1 MLAAPLGPL
10 LGFAAGYL
18 IGSVPS
24 AALAAKLKR
33 QDIFA
38 VGSSSMGA
46 MNTARNL
53 GWALGVLVLLL
64 DLGKGALATVVGLWL
79 GDALGEPPVAPLWTP
94 LAAGLGAVTGHLW
107 SVWVGFRGG
116 KGLATALGVSLPLYA
131 LGGLYG
137 MLALLALLALLR
149 RVTLATLLT
158 ALGYPLL
165 VYLSLVQT
173 GAPHGAVIA
182 TTVGV
187 SVITLLVA
195 FKHALPVAGP
205 RRQP

>member
-1 MLAAPLGPL
+1 MLTTLLGPL
-10 LGFAAGYL
+10 LGAAAGYL

-24 AALAAKLKR
+24 AALVAKLKR

-46 MNTARNL
+46 MNTARHL
-53 GWALGVLVLLL
+53 GWALGALVLAL
-64 DLGKGALATVVGLWL
+64 DLAKGALATAAGLWL
-79 GDALGEPPVAPLWTP
+79 SAGMNASSSAALWTP
-94 LAAGLGAVTGHLW
+94 LAAGSGAVAGHLW

-137 MLALLALLALLR
+137 LLTLLALLALLR

-173 GAPHGAVIA
+173 GTPNRVVPI
-182 TTVGV
+182 TLGV
-187 SVITLLVA
+187 SVVALLVA
-195 FKHALPVAGP
+195 LKHALPVAGP